1 MIANLQKIYRR
12 LVDRLNYNEAKARGP
27 VPPVRVLREP
37 AKTSASP
44 TKAVRTEPKR
54 TPKVDSSSV
63 HVVSRGPNKNVYVEV
78 REGQDVEDALREADD
93 QQSARSLETIED
105 GLDPYNS
112 GVFSRKQ
119 VWHEKR

>member
-1 MIANLQKIYRR
+1 MLAKLQKIYLR

-27 VPPVRVLREP
+27 VPPVRVMRAPTKPTAEP
-37 AKTSASP
+37 AKKPQQEHASEDNS
-44 TKAVRTEPKR
+44 T
-54 TPKVDSSSV
+54 V
-63 HVVSRGPNKNVYVEV
+63 HVVSRGNNKNVYVKV
-78 REGQDVEDALREADD
+78 KPGQDVEDALRDADELAISD
-93 QQSARSLETIED
+93 GLETIED